1 MLKIMKKT
9 NSNNKT
15 SHYEAIRRGFNI
27 LSIVTEARRA
37 PLATKDFHS
46 RINNL
51 GTQVSKKT
59 IERDLKALTEQFP
72 EMIEV
77 DDSSK
82 PYTYRQPKLARKYSA
97 MSPEE
102 AVCLQLAFAYLNP
115 LLPNRSLEDIRP
127 YLKEAEAVLNEQS
140 SSKMR
145 NWKNKVL
152 TINEGFQLKQAPI
165 KKNILE
171 NIHKALWD
179 GKAITASY
187 QSKKKAFPSNY
198 LLHPA
203 GLVYRGRICYLVCSF
218 DDEPEKI
225 IYLAAHRFHRIEVSL
240 DTYSRHKNQKIQDL
254 ASDLFGYKLTEK
266 KINIKLKFS
275 IEAGSHLDET
285 PISDSTKI
293 KLYQDKFLLVEDKV
307 IDNMELR
314 FWIRAFGDSVEVLKP
329 LKLRK
334 EFKEIAKKMA
344 KIYQK
349 D

>member
-1 MLKIMKKT
+1 MKKT
-9 NSNNKT
+9 NTNNKT

-27 LSIVTEARRA
+27 LSIVTEARRT

-115 LLPNRSLEDIRP
+115 LLPNRSLEEIRP

-140 SSKMR
+140 STKMR

-152 TINEGFQLKQAPI
+152 TINEGLQLKQAQI
-165 KKNILE
+165 KKNIIE
-171 NIHKALWD
+171 NMHKALWD
-179 GKAITASY
+179 GKAIIASY
-187 QSKKKAFPSNY
+187 QSKKKAFPSDY

-218 DDEPEKI
+218 DDDPEKI
-225 IYLAAHRFHRIEVSL
+225 IYLAAHRFHKIEISL

-254 ASDLFGYKLTEK
+254 ASDLFGYKLNEK

-275 IEAGSHLDET
+275 IDAGSHLYET
-285 PISDSTKI
+285 PISDSQRI
-293 KLYQDKFLLVEDKV
+293 KMSRDGCILVEDKV
-307 IDNMELR
+307 SDNMELR

-334 EFKEIAKKMA
+334 EFKEIAKSMSKT
-344 KIYQK
+344 YQK